1 MPTLKDIDA
10 FKDSLLRLGDEP
22 ATIARWGEALEEP
35 PAPIQEASAAP
46 PAEEAAYEPEPDL
59 ELGGGS
65 GDDFAA
71 FLDELAID
79 EPPPTGLEAPGV
91 GEPEGEPGG
100 LDLPDDG
107 IEAPEGFGAAGV
119 EAAGDDFGLPPEL
132 LAGFADEA
140 EEAEGVDDGAT
151 GFEDLSAA
159 DGFGLTQDLGQEEP
173 TPAALDGFGLPDELG
188 QEEPLAPAPDD
199 FGIPD
204 GGSLSDAGG
213 SDEAADFELPDF
225 KSDGDGF
232 GLESTGEPPAP
243 EPSFGAGPADAAD
256 EFSLGSESLE
266 GDSFD
271 QFDLGGD
278 ASGGFGS
285 VPELGEDLFKPDPG
299 DVDSQLAAL
308 DGAAPEADN
317 FSLDGGWGAD
327 FSIPG
332 FEMRAPEPK
341 KADKAPS
348 AAAVASLENA
358 FGSGAAEGAQRP
370 KAKAVELDEAQVD
383 ALQDSLLS
391 YPLNLRL
398 AIEDIIANGKGGD
411 EQQAEL
417 VWLLVNRAGARD
429 AAKAAGKIL
438 KRYIEVPSGFEKRS
452 GAAFEAEKG
461 SFAYVFVHSIL
472 PMIQAALVAAAA
484 AAALFFLGYNFAYKP
499 IRAASLYAEG
509 HRQIGA
515 GLFRESE
522 TLFNRADELW
532 TMKPWHFR
540 YAEGYAEARQYA
552 RAAAMYERLLR
563 RWPNDVKAALDYAS
577 MEYKELQAFEKAEGI
592 LSRYVLERSGQY
604 FNRDALLL
612 SADNY
617 LAWADYEEQRY
628 EGPKLDLLG
637 ELYEGARRRLALVME
652 KHGRSDAYLERMLVY
667 FMRVERAGAA
677 DKAADVEALA
687 KYSLENKRSSFS
699 SPVLAE
705 AAAYLLSKGRL
716 DYPNRLLL
724 SAIDRDGRYPE
735 SYKVLADLNRL
746 TGFPE
751 EERRALEFAYR
762 FFGEADDAGPLG
774 QRRVRAYLDSAI
786 RLGEIRMGAREN
798 LAAEETLE
806 KAARRY
812 ERAMTERVLR
822 AEASFGRV
830 YALLADIHFLE
841 RRDFAAALA
850 LYERAERNGYY
861 SPAGDY
867 RRGYMH
873 YYGEPADAGRALLYF
888 HRAALDRDPSPYLLW
903 ALANSLYE
911 RGDYAASQGYF
922 SMLVDRMQFELS
934 TMSLVEPQNRPSHQ
948 EIVELLMMA
957 TNNLGASLIR
967 VAERSGDAS
976 RRARAMVSFTESSR
990 LFDALVRD
998 QATMLRPE
1006 QKNLGFLNMDFILHP
1021 QRGIDLAT
1029 YRQLPVDMAYPR
1041 R

>member
-35 PAPIQEASAAP
+35 PAPTRDAAAVPSAA
-46 PAEEAAYEPEPDL
+46 EAGAEPESGPDL
-59 ELGGGS
+59 ELGGGA
-65 GDDFAA
+65 GDDFTA
-71 FLDELAID
+71 FLDELALD
-79 EPPPTGLEAPGV
+79 EPASADFAPPGSS
-91 GEPEGEPGG
+91 EPEGEPAEP
-100 LDLPDDG
+100 DFIDDG
-107 IEAPEGFGAAGV
+107 LEAPAGFGVDFPEAPAAEPADGEPAGGD
-119 EAAGDDFGLPPEL
+119 EASLGDDFGLPPEL

-140 EEAEGVDDGAT
+140 EAAEDDRAA
-151 GFEDLSAA
+151 GFEDLSPA
-159 DGFGLTQDLGQEEP
+159 DDFGLPQELGREEPAPAALDDFGLPEDLGQEGSSA
-173 TPAALDGFGLPDELG
+173 AALDDFGLPD
-188 QEEPLAPAPDD
+188 
-199 FGIPD
+199 
-204 GGSLSDAGG
+204 GG
-213 SDEAADFELPDF
+213 
-225 KSDGDGF
+225 
-232 GLESTGEPPAP
+232 T
-243 EPSFGAGPADAAD
+243 PADASLADAAAAD

-285 VPELGEDLFKPDPG
+285 VPELGEDLFKPGPG

-308 DGAAPEADN
+308 DGAPPEADN

-332 FEMRAPEPK
+332 FELRAPEPK
-341 KADKAPS
+341 NAEKAPS

-358 FGSGAAEGAQRP
+358 FGSGAAEGAQKP

-398 AIEDIIANGKGGD
+398 AIEDIIANGKGGE

-452 GAAFEAEKG
+452 GAAFEEEKG

-472 PMIQAALVAAAA
+472 PMMQAALVAAAA

-509 HRQIGA
+509 RRQIGA
-515 GLFRESE
+515 GLYRESE

-532 TMKPWHFR
+532 TMKSWHFR
-540 YAEGYAEARQYA
+540 YAEGYAEAAQYA

-563 RWPNDVKAALDYAS
+563 RWPKDVKAALDYAS
-577 MEYKELQAFEKAEGI
+577 MESKELQAFEKAEGI
-592 LSRYVLERSGQY
+592 LNRYVLERSGQY

-617 LAWADYEEQRY
+617 LAWADFEEQRY
-628 EGPKLDLLG
+628 EGPRLELLAQ
-637 ELYEGARRRLALVME
+637 LYEGARRRLALVME

-677 DKAADVEALA
+677 EKAADVEALA
-687 KYSLENKRSSFS
+687 KYFLESARSGFS
-699 SPVLAE
+699 SATLAE
-705 AAAYLLSKGRL
+705 AAAYLLAKGRL

-724 SAIDRDGRYPE
+724 AAIDRDGRYPE

-751 EERRALEFAYR
+751 EERKALEFAYR
-762 FFGEADDAGPLG
+762 FFGEADEAGPLG

-786 RLGEIRMGAREN
+786 RLGELRMAAREN

-841 RRDFAAALA
+841 RRDFPAALA
-850 LYERAERNGYY
+850 LYEEAERNGFY
-861 SPAGDY
+861 SPSGDY

-873 YYGEPADAGRALLYF
+873 YYGEPADPGKAVLFF

-903 ALANSLYE
+903 ALANGLFE
-911 RGDYAASQGYF
+911 RGDYAAAQGYF
-922 SMLVDRMQFELS
+922 SMLVDKMQFELS
-934 TMSLVEPQNRPSHQ
+934 TMSLVEPQSRPSHQ

-957 TNNLGASLIR
+957 TNNLGASLVR

-998 QATMLRPE
+998 QTSMLRPE
-1006 QKNLGFLNMDFILHP
+1006 QKNLGFLNLDFILHP

-1029 YRQLPVDMAYPR
+1029 YRVLPVDMAYPR